1 MGTGSSVDKRVLVEY
16 NVDLVHDALLA
27 MFTND
32 PNAGRV
38 ATPSGMIEAER
49 S

>member
-16 NVDLVHDALLA
+16 NVDLVHDALLS
-27 MFTND
+27 MFKND
-32 PNAGRV
+32 QNAGHA
-38 ATPSGMIEAER
+38 ATHSGMIEAER